1 MTKRDKNIAESALD
15 GKRQSDLITTL
26 SVIPFL
32 EVILFFAFVVL
43 FPFKIKKYL
52 KWIKQKDKVFW

>member
-1 MTKRDKNIAESALD
+1 MIKRDKNIAKSALD
-15 GKRQSDLITTL
+15 GKCQSDLITTI

-32 EVILFFAFVVL
+32 DIILFFAFIVL
-43 FPFKIKKYL
+43 FPFRIKKYL